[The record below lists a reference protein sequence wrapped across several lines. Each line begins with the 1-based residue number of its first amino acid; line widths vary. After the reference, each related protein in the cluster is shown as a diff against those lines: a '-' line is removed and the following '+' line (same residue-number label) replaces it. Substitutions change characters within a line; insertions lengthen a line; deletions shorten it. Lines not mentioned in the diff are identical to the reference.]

1 MNTENFPEYYKGYVA
16 LVPNGDPQELFD
28 YSLKE
33 LLSALMMITEEEA
46 SQGYAAGKWSIKD
59 ILQHLIDTERIFS
72 YRALSFARGQEKEL
86 PGYDHDAYA
95 NRAMANYRSLKS
107 LLEELKRLRVSTKD
121 LFASFSNEM
130 MVKSAKANGQVISVE
145 QLQYIIVGHELHHLN
160 VINEKYDYK
169 YKR

>member
-1 MNTENFPEYYKGYVA
+1 MNTENYPEFYKDYVS
-16 LVPNGDPQELFD
+16 LVPEADPQELFD

-46 SQGYAAGKWSIKD
+46 SQGYAPGKWSIKD

-72 YRALSFARGQEKEL
+72 YRALSFARGEEAAL
-86 PGYDHDAYA
+86 PGYEHDAYA

-107 LLEELKRLRVSTKD
+107 LLEELKRLRLCTKD
-121 LFASFSNEM
+121 LFASFSKEM
-130 MVKSAKANGQVISVE
+130 KMKAGRTNGQVLSVD
-145 QLQYIIVGHELHHLN
+145 QLQYIIVGHELHHLK
-160 VINEKYDYK
+160 VIHEKYDYK

>member
-1 MNTENFPEYYKGYVA
+1 MNTENFPEYYKDYVA
-16 LVPNGDPQELFD
+16 LVPEADPQELFD

-33 LLSALMMITEEEA
+33 LLSALMMITEDEA
-46 SQGYAAGKWSIKD
+46 SKPYAPGKWSIKD
-59 ILQHLIDTERIFS
+59 ILQHLIDTERIFA
-72 YRALSFARGQEKEL
+72 YRALSFARGEEKEL

-107 LLEELKRLRVSTKD
+107 LLEELKRLRLSTKD
-121 LFASFSNEM
+121 LFTSFSDEM
-130 MVKSAKANGQVISVE
+130 KMKAGTANGQVISVE
-145 QLQYIIVGHELHHLN
+145 QLQYIIVGHELHHLK